1 MTPSSHGAA
10 RPGTT
15 RRRGISLGALTAC
28 LAFAMILS
36 SLLLA
41 WFLFSSQLS
50 QTVDRVQGERVENIA
65 MTVASLPLVV
75 NALSGPHGYDPA
87 APIQQHLDGLRQ
99 RLGVDF
105 IVVMDRRARR
115 LTHPNPS
122 RIGHHFRG
130 GDEGPAL
137 AGQHYVSVAKGT
149 LGQSVRG
156 FAPVKNTAGDVIGAV
171 SVGVTQSR
179 LAPLRGDSR
188 LRLLAWLGLVLLLG
202 GGGAAWLAAT
212 IKRRLMGMEPDDI
225 AHLVA
230 EHRAVLDA
238 MHEGVI
244 VRDAAHRVRLV
255 NPAARHLLE
264 AAGAHAPDVGAR
276 MADPRRDAGR
286 GRQDVDLDL
295 EIGGRR
301 FLGTVRPMGATS
313 PAAGTVI
320 TFRDSRELQRL
331 GEELTGVR
339 RYAQA
344 LRATTHDFK
353 NKLHVIL
360 GLTQN
365 GDIPTLSTYVRELVD
380 LREAATESLVERV
393 AEPILAGFLIDKQ
406 NEAREQAIELRI
418 EAETVIPPA
427 AGNYD
432 VHGLVSVLGNVLDNA
447 FEATADYDRPV
458 VALTLALEA
467 DTLAIAVQD
476 NGHGMTAEW
485 LERVRE
491 AGISSKG
498 EQRGLGLHLVE
509 TRLAEAGGTLAI
521 YSEPERGTLVEIT
534 CSYRTAP

>member
-1 MTPSSHGAA
+1 MTPSSNVATPA
-10 RPGTT
+10 QPG
-15 RRRGISLGALTAC
+15 RRRGISLAALTAC

-36 SLLLA
+36 SLVLA
-41 WFLFSSQLS
+41 WCLFSSQLTR
-50 QTVDRVQGERVENIA
+50 TVERVQGQRVENVA
-65 MTVASLPLVV
+65 MTVADMPMVV
-75 NALSGPHGYDPA
+75 NALSAPHDYDPNA
-87 APIQQHLDGLRQ
+87 AIQQRIERLRR

-105 IVVMDRRARR
+105 IVVMDTRAQR
-115 LTHPNPS
+115 LTHPDPA

-137 AGQHYVSVAKGT
+137 TGRHYVSVAEGT

-156 FAPVKNTAGDVIGAV
+156 FAPVLSAAGRVVGAV

-188 LRLLAWLGLVLLLG
+188 SRLLAWLGLVLALG

-244 VRDAAHRVRLV
+244 VRDATGRVRLV
-255 NPAARHLLE
+255 NPAARRLLE
-264 AAGAHAPDVGAR
+264 AAAARGPAVGD
-276 MADPRRDAGR
+276 MMDEPRRNAGR
-286 GRQDVDLDL
+286 RGQNVDLDL

-301 FLGTVRPMGATS
+301 FLGSLRPMGTTS
-313 PAAGTVI
+313 AAGSVV

-339 RYAQA
+339 RYARA

-360 GLTQN
+360 GLTQA
-365 GDIPTLSTYVRELVD
+365 GDTATLSGYVRELVD

-393 AEPILAGFLIDKQ
+393 AEPILAGFLIGKQ
-406 NEAREQAIELRI
+406 SEAREQAIDLRI
-418 EAETVIPPA
+418 AVDSVIPPA
-427 AGNYD
+427 AADYD
-432 VHGLVSVLGNVLDNA
+432 LHGLVTIIGNVLDNA
-447 FEATADYDRPV
+447 FEATAGCAAPV

-467 DTLAIAVQD
+467 DTLAVAVQD
-476 NGHGMTAEW
+476 NGHGMAAE
-485 LERVRE
+485 LLDRARE
-491 AGISSKG
+491 AGVSSKG
-498 EQRGLGLHLVE
+498 AQRGLGLHLVE
-509 TRLAEAGGTLAI
+509 TRLAALDGSLAI
-521 YSEPERGTLVEIT
+521 YSEPDRGTLVEIT
-534 CSYRTAP
+534 CPYRGAA